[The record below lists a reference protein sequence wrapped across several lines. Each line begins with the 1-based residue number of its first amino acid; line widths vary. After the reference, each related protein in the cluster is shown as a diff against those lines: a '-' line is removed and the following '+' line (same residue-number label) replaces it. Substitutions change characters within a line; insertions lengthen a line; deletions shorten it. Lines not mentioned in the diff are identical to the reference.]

1 MVFDTGSAN
10 MWVPD
15 IACAAYSTNC
25 EDKKAFNL
33 TASSSFAEVGV
44 NATTR
49 FAIMYGSGPVTG
61 TFGVDTV
68 TLAED
73 YTVEEQTLAFVNKTT
88 GLGVRRSSPAC
99 LCFYVRAPAPF
110 DSELQSLLPF
120 PVHIGVLMLPRKRV
134 RRFSPAIAIVELR
147 CLPSILTRRSLSL
160 TDTYASFDGILGLAF
175 PSLSENPGVPTFL
188 ENIAS
193 QGKGMFAFYLADE
206 ADGEL
211 SIGGYDEARM
221 QDGTLQWVSLA
232 RPGYWLLSVDTVT
245 FGDQVVGSFT
255 GGIMDTGT
263 SLIYGPRA
271 QVRRIKCILN

>member
-73 YTVEEQTLAFVNKTT
+73 YTVEEQTLAFV
-88 GLGVRRSSPAC
+88 LSSIFRRLA
-99 LCFYVRAPAPF
+99 
-110 DSELQSLLPF
+110 SL
-120 PVHIGVLMLPRKRV
+120 KR
-134 RRFSPAIAIVELR
+134 L
-147 CLPSILTRRSLSL
+147 SLSVL
-160 TDTYASFDGILGLAF
+160 I
-175 PSLSENPGVPTFL
+175 
-188 ENIAS
+188 I
-193 QGKGMFAFYLADE
+193 
-206 ADGEL
+206 
-211 SIGGYDEARM
+211 
-221 QDGTLQWVSLA
+221 W
-232 RPGYWLLSVDTVT
+232 
-245 FGDQVVGSFT
+245 SFT
-255 GGIMDTGT
+255 NVFK
-263 SLIYGPRA
+263 A
-271 QVRRIKCILN
+271 QCV